1 MYYYPSTYHQPVY
14 YPRHVYFPVYTPIPP
29 RSYVRVYPPVDPTVL
44 TESAESMQQ
53 LMKEASIILQ
63 KLSNSKEFAS
73 EVMSAAQEGN
83 KEKVSQLL
91 ESTGVHSG
99 IEVSFNPDGIHLDM
113 SSEVEGKDCCHL
125 TITLRWG

>member
-1 MYYYPSTYHQPVY
+1 MYYYPSTYYQPVY
-14 YPRHVYFPVYTPIPP
+14 YPRNVYFPMYSPILP
-29 RSYVRVYPPVDPTVL
+29 RSYVRVYPPVDPTL
-44 TESAESMQQ
+44 FTESAESMQQ

-63 KLSNSKEFAS
+63 KLADSKEFAS

-99 IEVSFNPDGIHLDM
+99 VEVGFNPDGINLNM
-113 SSEVEGKDCCHL
+113 TSEVEGKDCCHL
-125 TITLRWG
+125 TITLKWG

>member
-1 MYYYPSTYHQPVY
+1 MFYYRSSYHRPVY
-14 YPRHVYFPVYTPIPP
+14 YPTNVYFPVYTPIIP
-29 RSYVRVYPPVDPTVL
+29 RRLVRVYPEVDATL
-44 TESAESMQQ
+44 FTESAESMQQ

-63 KLSNSKEFAS
+63 KLAESKEFAS

-83 KEKVSQLL
+83 KEKVAQLL

-99 IEVSFNPDGIHLDM
+99 VEVGFNPDGINLNM
-113 SSEVEGKDCCHL
+113 TSEVEGKDCCHL

>member
-1 MYYYPSTYHQPVY
+1 MFYYRSSYHRPVY
-14 YPRHVYFPVYTPIPP
+14 YPTNVYFPVYTPIIP
-29 RSYVRVYPPVDPTVL
+29 RPRVRVYPEVDATL
-44 TESAESMQQ
+44 FTESAESMQQ

-63 KLSNSKEFAS
+63 KLAESKEFAS

-83 KEKVSQLL
+83 KEKVAQLL

-99 IEVSFNPDGIHLDM
+99 VEVGFNPDGINLNM
-113 SSEVEGKDCCHL
+113 TSEVEGKDCCHL

>member
-1 MYYYPSTYHQPVY
+1 MYYYPVPFHRPVY
-14 YPRHVYFPVYTPIPP
+14 YPRNVYFPVYTTIMP
-29 RSYVRVYPPVDPTVL
+29 RSQVRVYPPVDPTVF

-63 KLSNSKEFAS
+63 KLSDSKEFAS

-91 ESTGVHSG
+91 LSTGVHSG
-99 IEVSFNPDGIHLDM
+99 VEVSFNPDGINLNM
-113 SSEVEGKDCCHL
+113 TSEVEGKDCCHL